1 MNPYDV
7 LGLPADASKFDV
19 RNAYR
24 QAAKKHHPDAGG
36 DPEAFRDVTLAHDVL
51 TDDLR
56 RARFDET
63 GQIDEKEA
71 DNHDAEATKRF
82 LIVVSNALDR
92 AQDMARQRNKPA
104 FCFDV
109 LGLAKIELI
118 EHIDG
123 VRKQIKATKKK
134 LAMNEDA
141 ARRFAR
147 TDGKSDIVGAM
158 LNRNMTAFK
167 ATIENCEREITMTE
181 AALEIF
187 EGYTFTKDPDPQP
200 EFKTSLGIAPGHPYM
215 PTEDDMLNIAWKL
228 FGKPTPGPLPEA
240 GGDGGI

>member
-118 EHIDG
+118 EARRGEADAFLDVFEAEFFRPNAHRIW
-123 VRKQIKATKKK
+123 ATGGK
-134 LAMNEDA
+134 LAWN
-141 ARRFAR
+141 
-147 TDGKSDIVGAM
+147 
-158 LNRNMTAFK
+158 
-167 ATIENCEREITMTE
+167 
-181 AALEIF
+181 
-187 EGYTFTKDPDPQP
+187 
-200 EFKTSLGIAPGHPYM
+200 
-215 PTEDDMLNIAWKL
+215 
-228 FGKPTPGPLPEA
+228 
-240 GGDGGI
+240 